1 MRPVRQDGCVAPEHF
16 VRVMTSGVPSR
27 VVLGEV
33 VGLVLDLDLILV
45 VLDQITLHLTSGV
58 PSHVVIIDVLE
69 VKVVA
74 EVPSHVVVTAV
85 LEVKLVDEV
94 PSHVIATAVL
104 EVKLVVEVPSHVVIT
119 DVLEVKLVVVLSVE
133 NLYQCVEL
141 LGLVH
146 WLCPRSCSP
155 SHVVIEFLLVL
166 PSLLRA
172 QKEEGRS
179 IDADIAAHRR
189 PADQSHHLF
198 AETGFH
204 LCHHNEV

>member
-1 MRPVRQDGCVAPEHF
+1 MRLVRQDGCVAPEHF
-16 VRVMTSGVPSR
+16 VRVM
-27 VVLGEV
+27 
-33 VGLVLDLDLILV
+33 
-45 VLDQITLHLTSGV
+45 TSGV

-74 EVPSHVVVTAV
+74 EVPSHVVITDVM
-85 LEVKLVDEV
+85 EVKLVAEV
-94 PSHVIATAVL
+94 PSHVVVTAVQEVKLVVEVPSHVVITAVL

-146 WLCPRSCSP
+146 WLAHDRVLLLL
-155 SHVVIEFLLVL
+155 HVVIEFLLVL

-179 IDADIAAHRR
+179 IDADIAAHRC

-198 AETGFH
+198 AETRFD
-204 LCHHNEV
+204 LCHHNEVLRE